1 MHSFFPTA
9 RVSSH
14 MHMILNAGPIMH
26 ICKMINRV
34 QVHLKDSLPYCIC
47 IQNKFKP
54 DQLFYS
60 PYLSALGM

>member
-1 MHSFFPTA
+1 
-9 RVSSH
+9 
-14 MHMILNAGPIMH
+14 MILNAGPIMH
-26 ICKMINRV
+26 IYKMINRV
-34 QVHLKDSLPYCIC
+34 QAHLKDSLPYCIR

>member
-1 MHSFFPTA
+1 
-9 RVSSH
+9 
-14 MHMILNAGPIMH
+14 MILNACPIMH
-26 ICKMINRV
+26 IRKMINRV

-60 PYLSALGM
+60 PYLRALGM